1 MPSKVI
7 LIAPD
12 KFKGSLSARQVCQAI
27 TEGLLEINP
36 ALQVI
41 SVPLADGG
49 EGMCELL
56 TEFSGGS
63 MIKVNVLDP
72 LNREIESEYGIS
84 GDGST
89 AFIEMAK
96 ASGLQL
102 LKPEDQNPMITST
115 FGTGQLIVH
124 ALDRKV
130 DKIVLGVGGSA
141 TNDAGMGMA
150 EALGFQFLS
159 STKEKLEP
167 IGQNMIQVDV
177 MREYRVHP
185 RLRDCEFTVIYDVQN
200 PLYGKQGAASVFAG
214 QKGASPADIELLD
227 RGLIHFAEIVV
238 KQFNMDINFPGSGA
252 GGGMV
257 AMAKLIFNAS
267 LTPGIDFILHF
278 TNLEHQI
285 QRASLIITGE
295 GKIDEQTMSGKVVKG
310 VAALSAKYEKPCIA
324 FAGKCDLPGSKIKE
338 LGLKKIITLVDEV
351 TSEPQAIQLAYSLLK
366 ERAVQWLP
374 RWIK

>member
-1 MPSKVI
+1 MI

-27 TEGLLEINP
+27 TEGLLDINS
-36 ALQVI
+36 ALNIV

-49 EGMCELL
+49 EGTCELL

-63 MIKVNVLDP
+63 MIKINALDP
-72 LNREIESEYGIS
+72 LFREIETEYGVS

-102 LKPEDQNPMITST
+102 LKPEERNPLITST

-130 DKIVLGVGGSA
+130 NKIVLGVGGSA

-159 STKEKLEP
+159 SKKEKLKP
-167 IGQNMIQVDV
+167 VGQNLIQVNAV
-177 MREYRVHP
+177 TEVHIHP
-185 RLRDCEFTVIYDVQN
+185 RLRDCEFTVLYDVQS
-200 PLYGKQGAASVFAG
+200 PLYGKLGAASVFAG
-214 QKGASPADIELLD
+214 QKGASAADIAVLD
-227 RGLIHFAEIVV
+227 RGLAHFAEVV
-238 KQFNMDINFPGSGA
+238 LKQFNLDINFPGAGA
-252 GGGMV
+252 GGGIV
-257 AMAKLIFNAS
+257 AASKLIFNAGF
-267 LTPGIDFILHF
+267 TPGIDFVIRF
-278 TNLEHQI
+278 TNLENQI

-295 GKIDEQTMSGKVVKG
+295 GKIDDQTMSGKVVKG
-310 VAALSAKYEKPCIA
+310 VAQLSAKHQKNCIA
-324 FAGKCDLPGSKIKE
+324 FTGKCDLPESKIKE
-338 LGLKKIITLVDEV
+338 LALQEIITLVDAR
-351 TSEPQAIQLAYSLLK
+351 TSEEQAIQQAYALLK
-366 ERAVQWLP
+366 ERAVQYLP
-374 RWIK
+374 HWIK